1 MNLGVDVHVLSYLA
15 KKVSISKNDKMVYL
29 ETCSIMSRLISLT
42 NIMNLYKVIVL
53 MLPSISTIVM
63 FLLFLYIM
71 LE

>member
-42 NIMNLYKVIVL
+42 NIMNLYKVTVL
-53 MLPSISTIVM
+53 MFPSISTIVM
-63 FLLFLYIM
+63 FLLFLYVM
-71 LE
+71 LA